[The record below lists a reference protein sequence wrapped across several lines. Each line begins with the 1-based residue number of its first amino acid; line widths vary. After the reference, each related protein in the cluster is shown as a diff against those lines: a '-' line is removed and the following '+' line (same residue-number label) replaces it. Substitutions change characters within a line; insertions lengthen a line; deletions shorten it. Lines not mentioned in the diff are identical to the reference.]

1 MSCRRD
7 GLRVILA
14 GMEPKLCLPVA
25 LAVIVL
31 AGCGESHPADA
42 GPPSDGGAVADGA
55 PFDAGCMPFEE
66 WDPVLMECL
75 PLA

>member
-1 MSCRRD
+1 M
-7 GLRVILA
+7 LA
-14 GMEPKLCLPVA
+14 RMDSKLCLPVA

-31 AGCGESHPADA
+31 SGCGESHPADA
-42 GPPSDGGAVADGA
+42 GPPSDGSVTADGA
-55 PFDAGCMPFEE
+55 PFDAGCLPFEE